1 VRTIDQRIRIFGSEV
16 YVTVRDTERRVIYG
30 DKPGNFHG
38 TAPPAPPR
46 ARAERRHDPHG
57 TSTRAQGS
65 KIAYPP
71 DTSKSNVKA
80 PKTIGSRLPDARS
93 KVAGCSF
100 QVPSPRHSVSIQPNA
115 VWLFASGGTG
125 GTVVSRNTQCPSR
138 PGAGRAR
145 SAGSVQLVCSVG
157 VHRRTAST
165 VN

>member
-1 VRTIDQRIRIFGSEV
+1 MRTIDQRIRIFGSEV

-46 ARAERRHDPHG
+46 ARARSAGTIRT

-125 GTVVSRNTQCPSR
+125 GTVVSPTLETHSVPR
-138 PGAGRAR
+138 GRDAR
-145 SAGSVQLVCSVG
+145 APQGVCS
-157 VHRRTAST
+157 
-165 VN
+165 